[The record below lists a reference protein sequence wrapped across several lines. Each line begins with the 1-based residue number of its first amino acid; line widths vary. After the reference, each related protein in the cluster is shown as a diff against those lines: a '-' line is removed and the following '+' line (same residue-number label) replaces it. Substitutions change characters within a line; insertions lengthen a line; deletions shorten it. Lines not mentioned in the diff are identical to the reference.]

1 MRQFFKNVHLIN
13 KFSYVITLSGDYMNY
28 LDNIKNLIENDIVL
42 KKKHRLIEENSTLNT
57 YFEIGRLIVEAQ
69 GGEARAKYG
78 NGLIKEWSKE
88 LTNLYGK
95 GFDTSNLKRMRQLFL
110 TFEKG
115 GPVAHQ
121 LTWTNLYILL
131 PIKDQ
136 NKRNYYINLCIK
148 HNLSKRQLK
157 EKIKNSEY
165 ERLEYK
171 ENIELITDNTEITMK
186 DMIKDPLHIKINKDI
201 DKLSEKALKQFI
213 LEKIEEFLLE
223 LGYGFAFIGSE
234 VKLGNSRCD
243 LLFINYELNCFIVIE
258 LKIRKLEKYDIGQIQ
273 HYMHYIDEHLKK
285 NYMNNTI
292 GLILCKEG
300 NEIVLRYSTD
310 KRIFMSTYRLLK
322 EKEINQ

>member
-1 MRQFFKNVHLIN
+1 
-13 KFSYVITLSGDYMNY
+13 MNY
-28 LDNIKNLIENDIVL
+28 LNDIKILIEKDIVL
-42 KKKHRLIEENSTLNT
+42 KKKHRLIEDNSTLNT

-69 GGEARAKYG
+69 GGETRAKYG
-78 NGLIKEWSKE
+78 NGLIKEWSNE

-95 GFDTSNLKRMRQLFL
+95 GYDYSNLSRMRQLYLLFQNI
-110 TFEKG
+110 
-115 GPVAHQ
+115 GPMGQ
-121 LTWTNLYILL
+121 LSWSHYRYIL
-131 PIKDQ
+131 PIKEES
-136 NKRNYYINLCIK
+136 KRNYYINLCIK
-148 HNLSKRQLK
+148 QNLSKNQLI
-157 EKIKNSEY
+157 EKIKNKEY

-186 DMIKDPLHIKINKDI
+186 DMIKDPIYIKINNNI
-201 DKLSEKALKQFI
+201 DKLSEKALKEFI

-243 LLFINYELNCFIVIE
+243 LLFFNTELNSYVVIE

-273 HYMHYIDEHLKK
+273 HYMYYIDEHLKK
-285 NYMNNTI
+285 DYMNNTI

-310 KRIFMSTYRLLK
+310 KRLFMSIYKLINK
-322 EKEINQ
+322 KEINQ

>member
-1 MRQFFKNVHLIN
+1 
-13 KFSYVITLSGDYMNY
+13 MNY
-28 LDNIKNLIENDIVL
+28 LNNIKDLIEKDIVL
-42 KKKHRLIEENSTLNT
+42 KKKHRLIEDNSTLNT

-69 GGEARAKYG
+69 GGETRAKYG
-78 NGLIKEWSKE
+78 NGLIKEWSNE

-95 GFDTSNLKRMRQLFL
+95 GYDYSNLSRMRQLYLLFQNI
-110 TFEKG
+110 
-115 GPVAHQ
+115 GPMGQ
-121 LTWTNLYILL
+121 LSWSHYRYIL
-131 PIKDQ
+131 PIKEES
-136 NKRNYYINLCIK
+136 KRNYYINLCIK
-148 HNLSKRQLK
+148 QNLSKNQLI
-157 EKIKNSEY
+157 EKIKNKEY

-186 DMIKDPLHIKINKDI
+186 DMIKDPIYIKINNNI
-201 DKLSEKALKQFI
+201 DKLSEKALKEFI

-243 LLFINYELNCFIVIE
+243 LLFFNTELNSYVVIE

-273 HYMHYIDEHLKK
+273 HYMYYIDEHLKK
-285 NYMNNTI
+285 DYMNNTI

-310 KRIFMSTYRLLK
+310 KRLFMSTYKLINK
-322 EKEINQ
+322 KEINQ